1 MPFDKLTF
9 DTVLREAYVH
19 DIEYESTDLVIE
31 AQTRVVDEAIFYPN
45 IDTHKHLEVD
55 RNMLSFTNDNTQ
67 WTPGSAPEDMTGWED
82 RSIMFYVN
90 VFTYP
95 PIEVRRNLARART
108 AVEGKPKMIPAY
120 LKNPNHYEKI
130 AGGDRTYASAK
141 DQYRPLG
148 AYNTAWDIGNI
159 DWAGFVN
166 GSPMD
171 TAGKDIHESLPDQ
184 IRDLREFDAS
194 YKWEVNKRGEVE
206 SQIQAAKL
214 MYAIL
219 RRENKIIHKILQA
232 SGSEES
238 IPGETQEIKYIPT
251 EDAWMNAIEAITNAL
266 MGFDTSD
273 TAVRYHRST
282 RATDNPPADVVDRPT
297 GSVQCEI
304 LDILDPRDAKYRP
317 EIFGKRTHVSTFTH
331 VTDETRIIDSN
342 TNIKVKQRL
351 NVART
356 AGILAHLIPMFEKGY
371 IDIFLT
377 GRWMANQRLG
387 IDNVKAAFEETWT
400 TGGATVKPLLSL
412 IQTHHGAGHS
422 EFPIEWNFLH
432 SINIP
437 DYETFL
443 DIIVLGSNK
452 QLPKDEIILGKLIPG
467 QTYSREAALDAFTK
481 YSAEYVF
488 QISKEGKEYRSDLIC
503 SGQADLGQSNW

>member
-19 DIEYESTDLVIE
+19 DIEYQSTDLVIE
-31 AQTRVVDEAIFYPN
+31 AQTEVADEAIFYPN
-45 IDTHKHLEVD
+45 INTHKHLEVD

-67 WTPGSAPEDMTGWED
+67 WSPGAAPEDMSGWED

-171 TAGKDIHESLPDQ
+171 TAGKDLHDSLPDQ
-184 IRDLREFDAS
+184 IRDLREFDAL

-214 MYAIL
+214 MYAII

-238 IPGETQEIKYIPT
+238 IPGETQEIKYVPT
-251 EDAWMNAIEAITNAL
+251 KDAWVKTIKAITDAL
-266 MGFDTSD
+266 MGFDTSN
-273 TAVRYHRST
+273 TALQYHKNI

-297 GSVQCEI
+297 GIVQCEL
-304 LDILDPRDAKYRP
+304 LDTLGPRDARYRS
-317 EIFGKRTHVSTFTH
+317 EVFTPDK
-331 VTDETRIIDSN
+331 TPIIDSN
-342 TNIKVKQRL
+342 TNTTVKERL

-377 GRWMANQRLG
+377 GRWNT
-387 IDNVKAAFEETWT
+387 NVSIYTHNLNAVLDDAHQKTSRA
-400 TGGATVKPLLSL
+400 LLPL

-422 EFPIEWNFLH
+422 EFPIKW
-432 SINIP
+432 NIP
-437 DYETFL
+437 DTISGDL
-443 DIIVLGSNK
+443 KDKLHDGLVLGISEN
-452 QLPKDEIILGKLIPG
+452 LPQDEIILGKLIPG

-481 YSAEYVF
+481 YSADYVI
-488 QISKEGKEYRSDLIC
+488 QISPAGKKYRDDLTC
-503 SGQADLGQSNW
+503 SGQADPGQSNW

>member
-19 DIEYESTDLVIE
+19 DIEYQSTDLVIE
-31 AQTRVVDEAIFYPN
+31 AQTEVADEAIFYPN

-67 WTPGSAPEDMTGWED
+67 WAPGSAPEDMSGWED

-130 AGGDRTYASAK
+130 ASGDRTYASAR

-148 AYNTAWDIGNI
+148 AYNTTWDIGNI

-171 TAGKDIHESLPDQ
+171 TAGKDLHDSLPDQ
-184 IRDLREFDAS
+184 IRDLREFDAL

-214 MYAIL
+214 MYAII

-238 IPGETQEIKYIPT
+238 IPGETQEIKYVPT
-251 EDAWMNAIEAITNAL
+251 KDAWVKTIKAITDAL
-266 MGFDTSD
+266 MGFDTSN
-273 TAVRYHRST
+273 TALQYHKNI

-297 GSVQCEI
+297 GLVQCEL
-304 LDILDPRDAKYRP
+304 LDKLQPHNARYRS
-317 EIFGKRTHVSTFTH
+317 EIFTDPAAVAPSLKRTK
-331 VTDETRIIDSN
+331 IIDSN
-342 TNIKVKQRL
+342 TSIKVKHGL

-377 GRWMANQRLG
+377 GRWNT
-387 IDNVKAAFEETWT
+387 NVSDQSIYTHNLNAVLDDAHQKTSRA
-400 TGGATVKPLLSL
+400 LLPL

-422 EFPIEWNFLH
+422 EFPIKW
-432 SINIP
+432 NIP
-437 DYETFL
+437 NLSDDLRDKLHNGF
-443 DIIVLGSNK
+443 VLGISEK
-452 QLPKDEIILGKLIPG
+452 LPQDEIILGKLIPG

-488 QISKEGKEYRSDLIC
+488 QISPAGEIYINDLRC
-503 SGQADLGQSNW
+503 SGQADPGQSNY